1 MAQYIV
7 NIWANMLTIMSPLPG
22 KVPDMGARQVFVECT
37 NATNLHPKNI
47 MFIAKN
53 KTVLF

>member
-37 NATNLHPKNI
+37 NAINLHPKNI